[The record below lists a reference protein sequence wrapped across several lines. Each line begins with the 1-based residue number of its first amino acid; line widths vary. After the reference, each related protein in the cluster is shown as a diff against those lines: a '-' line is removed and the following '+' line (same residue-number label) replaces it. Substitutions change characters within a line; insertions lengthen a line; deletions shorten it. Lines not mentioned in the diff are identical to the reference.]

1 MAESLDDGEF
11 WLPPSFL
18 TDDDILMDM
27 GINNNSSIK
36 KKSDNNDSNEMKNG
50 FDLFPL
56 DFSCGGFGSFGLS
69 SSDLSSPV
77 ESVVGSTETESDEE
91 DFIAG
96 LTRQMAHSTLEQ
108 GFKRADQAFA
118 SEKTKGLFLSGSP
131 QSTLCAIGSGCGCK
145 QGSSRGSPNCQSI
158 VSSPPGTWDL
168 LYAAAG
174 EVARMRMSEESYGGH
189 RYNRGG
195 LLGGCGLPG
204 PPRKQSPVSVP
215 VKNHNQNFI
224 DHVGF
229 YSQHHQSLTHQKL
242 QQVSQ
247 QFQQLKQQQQQQLMK
262 QQQSS
267 SVWGGGPQQTKGTG
281 QYPVGLNSNIRP
293 RSNNTTDFVGTRSN
307 GRPLGLSPSAWPPL
321 QQQQPPTHTQ
331 QQQQQQQNGSGM
343 RAVFLGAPGA
353 KRECAGT
360 GVFLPR
366 RINTPTETRKKPAC
380 STVLLPAKVVQALN
394 LNFDEMGAPLQP
406 RFGSYT
412 QDSDAALRFRNGN
425 GNGNG
430 LNHQKRSFRSQPGMM
445 NHHEVRLPP
454 EWTY

>member
-27 GINNNSSIK
+27 SINNNSSIK
-36 KKSDNNDSNEMKNG
+36 KSDNSNEMKNG

-96 LTRQMAHSTLEQ
+96 LTHQMAHSTLEE
-108 GFKRADQAFA
+108 GFKRADNAFA
-118 SEKTKGLFLSGSP
+118 SDKTKGFFLSGSP
-131 QSTLCAIGSGCGCK
+131 QSTLCSIGSGCGCK
-145 QGSSRGSPNCQSI
+145 QGSSRGSPNCQSL

-174 EVARMRMSEESYGGH
+174 EVARMRMCEDSYGGH
-189 RYNRGG
+189 RYSRGG
-195 LLGGCGLPG
+195 LLGGGPPG

-215 VKNHNQNFI
+215 VKNHHQNFI

-229 YSQHHQSLTHQKL
+229 FSQHHQSLTQQKL

-247 QFQQLKQQQQQQLMK
+247 FQQLKQQQQQLMK
-262 QQQSS
+262 QQQSN

-281 QYPVGLNSNIRP
+281 QYPVGLNNNIRP
-293 RSNNTTDFVGTRSN
+293 RSNNTNDFVGTRSN

-321 QQQQPPTHTQ
+321 QQQQPTTHTQ
-331 QQQQQQQNGSGM
+331 LQQNGSGM

-366 RINTPTETRKKPAC
+366 RINSHTETRKKPAC

-394 LNFDEMGAPLQP
+394 LNFDEIGAPLQH
-406 RFGSYT
+406 RFGSYS
-412 QDSDAALRFRNGN
+412 QDSDAAAALRVRNGN

-430 LNHQKRSFRSQPGMM
+430 LTPQKHSFRSQPGMM